1 MPMSDQELMHEV
13 AAGNEAAFGE
23 LYDRFGKLVFRV
35 AWQFFPNRSESEDAV
50 QEVFIRLW
58 RTADRF
64 DAERAKLVTWV
75 MLIARRHMIDRL
87 RRKQTRPTTQDYVSD
102 PMGDGPNQTEDPTE
116 IRAELR
122 GRMERLSELQKE
134 VVTRTYFQ
142 GFTLKETAEQLGAPL
157 GTVKSALSRALATM
171 REGPKPEM

>member
-1 MPMSDQELMHEV
+1 MPWNDKDLMQEV
-13 AAGNEAAFGE
+13 ASGNEAAFGE

-64 DAERAKLVTWV
+64 DVERAKLVTWV

-102 PMGDGPNQTEDPTE
+102 PAGGGSGPSEDRSE
-116 IRAELR
+116 IRAELKVR
-122 GRMERLSELQKE
+122 LERLSDMQ
-134 VVTRTYFQ
+134 
-142 GFTLKETAEQLGAPL
+142 
-157 GTVKSALSRALATM
+157 RA
-171 REGPKPEM
+171 G